1 MKKYDLEF
9 IFDETKT
16 AIEEN
21 RLEYQDVVPF
31 MFLKSKII
39 GISANKN
46 IKYVLID
53 EAQDYSI
60 TQYKIISML
69 FKNANISLLGDIN
82 QCISPFNS
90 IQNYDKIISVLK
102 THKQGAIADYK
113 ELSKTYRSTYEIND
127 FAKKVFSEKANYSQV
142 DRHGESV
149 GVFGQDTFNA
159 NEIVDRALE
168 LKKSYNTVAIICK
181 NISETLLYK
190 EIIQKQENPNLFRM
204 VTKND
209 NIFVSDKI
217 MIIPSYLSKGLEF
230 DAVIVSNAS
239 SDNYSEEERNLM
251 YVVLTR
257 ALHKLDV
264 FYSGNLTTL
273 ISGDTNEK

>member
-1 MKKYDLEF
+1 
-9 IFDETKT
+9 
-16 AIEEN
+16 
-21 RLEYQDVVPF
+21 

-60 TQYKIISML
+60 TQYKILSML

-90 IQNYDKIISVLK
+90 IHNYDKIISVLK
-102 THKQGAIADYK
+102 NQKQGAISDYR

-127 FAKKVFSEKANYSQV
+127 FAKKIFPDTAKYSQV
-142 DRHGESV
+142 DRHGDAVEI
-149 GVFGQDTFNA
+149 FKQEKFDA
-159 NEIVDRALE
+159 NEIISKALE

-181 NISETLLYK
+181 NISETLLYNS
-190 EIIQKQENPNLFRM
+190 EVQKQEDPNLFRM

-209 NIFVSDKI
+209 NIFVSNKI

-239 SDNYSEEERNLM
+239 TENYTEDERNLL

-257 ALHKLDV
+257 ALHKLNVYHTDE
-264 FYSGNLTTL
+264 LTTL
-273 ISGDTNEK
+273 ISGESNEK